1 MAFTGLFWGSCC
13 QPVSRPGRRRPGL
26 PPAAGRL
33 TPRGSRHR
41 PAVGGTKA
49 SEGRATWRRAGDG
62 REGLGQSRARPR
74 GEIPRLQPRVS
85 ALSAKPGGSVGLG
98 MQWWDAGWCPQRGAG
113 AWCLQLA
120 PHLPVLPK
128 SFPAPLFLT
137 VSLQDALSVLT
148 EQQGE
153 LAAFLGFVGT
163 CDGLQ

>member
-1 MAFTGLFWGSCC
+1 MGLLLPAGVKARAAEAGA
-13 QPVSRPGRRRPGL
+13 PPGCGEVGT
-26 PPAAGRL
+26 AA
-33 TPRGSRHR
+33 PQGSRHR
-41 PAVGGTKA
+41 PAMGGTKA

-74 GEIPRLQPRVS
+74 GEIPRLQLRVC
-85 ALSAKPGGSVGLG
+85 ALGAKPGGLVGLG

-120 PHLPVLPK
+120 PHLPLLPK
-128 SFPAPLFLT
+128 SFPAPLFLA

-153 LAAFLGFVGT
+153 LAALLGFVGT
-163 CDGLQ
+163 CDGLE